1 MRKRLLAALLAL
13 LMTCCIGLSAL
24 AEETTFVEPTLAP
37 DATPYDAEHPE
48 LLEDEQLYAPSAIVI
63 EQSTGLVI
71 YEKNADEVR
80 YPAST
85 TKILTVLLGIQ
96 WAEANG
102 TMEDTVLVSENAV
115 TVPDDSTTMGLVAGE
130 EINFH
135 DLLVGTLLR
144 SANEGANVIAE
155 TVSGSIPNFVQ
166 YMNEAVAAFGCT
178 STHFANANGLHDP
191 DHYTTARDM
200 AIIARAAMQN
210 ETFREIANT
219 TSYAIAKTNKR
230 RARTIT
236 VRDNSY
242 RTPGTS
248 DSPNKYYYADG
259 TGIKTGYTSQ
269 AGYCYVGSASRDG
282 IDLISVV
289 LGAGK
294 RGRWADTI
302 KLMDYGFSQYQNVTP
317 IDLYEMNPI
326 TIQTTNYSLSDT
338 DMGRVSLLCKAADAS
353 NVASIIATKS
363 EIENMANNLR
373 VTCLISYTRDFEA
386 PIEAGE
392 QMGTM
397 TYFDDNGNA
406 TEYILTAARTVAMRE
421 NAPKTLEQIVEETDA
436 DPNPF
441 PPLTLEFVL
450 YMAAPVLLLILLIY
464 VLRRISKR
472 RRVRNKRVPKP
483 TNRYL
488 K

>member
-115 TVPDDSTTMGLVAGE
+115 NVPDDSTTLGLVAGE

-166 YMNEAVAAFGCT
+166 YMNEAVSAFGCT

-248 DSPNKYYYADG
+248 DSPNK
-259 TGIKTGYTSQ
+259 
-269 AGYCYVGSASRDG
+269 
-282 IDLISVV
+282 
-289 LGAGK
+289 
-294 RGRWADTI
+294 
-302 KLMDYGFSQYQNVTP
+302 
-317 IDLYEMNPI
+317 
-326 TIQTTNYSLSDT
+326 
-338 DMGRVSLLCKAADAS
+338 
-353 NVASIIATKS
+353 
-363 EIENMANNLR
+363 
-373 VTCLISYTRDFEA
+373 
-386 PIEAGE
+386 
-392 QMGTM
+392 
-397 TYFDDNGNA
+397 
-406 TEYILTAARTVAMRE
+406 
-421 NAPKTLEQIVEETDA
+421 
-436 DPNPF
+436 
-441 PPLTLEFVL
+441 
-450 YMAAPVLLLILLIY
+450 
-464 VLRRISKR
+464 
-472 RRVRNKRVPKP
+472 
-483 TNRYL
+483 
-488 K
+488 